1 VHDVSVEVYVMNPT
15 KITIVSLYESS
26 NPSALLLL
34 LFTKHLLMTAARSP
48 APVHRCSYK
57 LEHWFTM
64 AAGIA
69 GARGVVQLLRFPSM
83 LNDAV
88 CT

>member
-1 VHDVSVEVYVMNPT
+1 MNPT

-48 APVHRCSYK
+48 APVRRCSYK

-64 AAGIA
+64 AAGLQEL
-69 GARGVVQLLRFPSM
+69 GVLFSFSGFLP
-83 LNDAV
+83 
-88 CT
+88 C